1 MPYFGFKGGIHPK
14 YNKTA
19 TQSKQTADLPV
30 QAGEVVHI
38 PLAQHIGAPAKALV
52 KKNQQVKAGEPI
64 GEAAGF
70 ISSTIHSSVTGKVVG
85 VGQVEHPMGGR
96 VPGVSIEVEDPSG
109 EYMPIEDAGSF
120 QKNILAAGI
129 TGMGGATFPT
139 HVKLSPPKDVDA
151 LLINGAECEPYL
163 TCDHRM
169 MLERT
174 EEIVRG
180 AALIREKLGLKILVI
195 GIEKNKPDAIEAF
208 RKFEKEYSFELVELE
223 VKYPQGGEKQLIKAC
238 LDRVVPEGKLPM
250 EVGVIVHNVGT
261 CAAVYDAIEHKKPL
275 FERMVTVTGAVNNP
289 MNLSVRIGTPI
300 SKLIEHCGGFK
311 GTPKKIVMG
320 GPMMGLAVT
329 SVDTPVMK
337 GTSGILVY
345 REEDLPDLTRY
356 KCMRCG
362 RCIEACPMG
371 LIPATMDRFVEK
383 ELYESLADWH
393 VMNCIECGCCSWAC
407 PSRRNLVGGF
417 KTSKKLVAG
426 ILRSREEN
434 KNG

>member
-19 TQSKQTADLPV
+19 TESKSVETLPV
-30 QAGEVVHI
+30 AVGDVVHI
-38 PLAQHIGAPAKALV
+38 PLAQHIGATAKVLV
-52 KKNQQVKAGEPI
+52 KKNQQVKTGEPI

-70 ISSTIHSSVTGKVVG
+70 ISTTIHSSVTGKVVA
-85 VGQVEHPMGGR
+85 VGSVPHPVSGR
-96 VPGVSIEVEDPSG
+96 VPGVSIEVEEVGD
-109 EYMPIEDAGSF
+109 EYMPLEDAATF
-120 QKNILAAGI
+120 QRAVMFGGI
-129 TGMGGATFPT
+129 AGMGGATFPS

-163 TCDHRM
+163 TCDHRI

-174 EEIVRG
+174 EDIIKG
-180 AALIREKLGLKILVI
+180 AAIIREKLNLEKLVV
-195 GIEKNKPDAIEAF
+195 GIEKNKPDAIAAF
-208 RKFEKEYSFELVELE
+208 KKYEKEYNFELVELE

-238 LDRVVPEGKLPM
+238 LDRVVPEGQLPM

-261 CAAVYDAIEHKKPL
+261 CAAIYDVVEHKKPL
-275 FERMVTVTGAVNNP
+275 YERMVTVTGAVKEP
-289 MNLSVRIGTPI
+289 KNLMVRVGTPV
-300 SKLIEHCGGFK
+300 SKLIEYCGGFTGK
-311 GTPKKIVMG
+311 PKKIIMG
-320 GPMMGLAVT
+320 GPMMGLAIT
-329 SVDTPVMK
+329 TTDTPVMK

-345 REEDLPDLTRY
+345 REEDMPDLKQY

-371 LIPATMDRFVEK
+371 LIPSAMDRFVIK

-393 VMNCIECGCCSWAC
+393 VMNCIECGCCSYVC
-407 PSRRNLVGGF
+407 PSRRTLASGF
-417 KTSKKLVAG
+417 KTSKRIVAG
-426 ILRSREEN
+426 ILREREEN